1 MSALKAQS
9 AQLKAR
15 NTTLVET
22 LAMRE
27 RENQELMT
35 ICDDLVQKLGTQS
48 H

>member
-1 MSALKAQS
+1 MSGLKAQS

-27 RENQELMT
+27 RENQELMA